1 MSFWD
6 RVLDRIGLC
15 TRHRMIDA
23 NRVEWETGMAVIER
37 FSDALDLAHKHIL
50 DAIDD
55 LNAFDTVPMS
65 DAVDYISA
73 VVENLRVPIIKFNE
87 WVDETYDPKSVE
99 SYYWTREWQDNEKIA
114 ETEIASGDTKR
125 FATGTDAIRWLE
137 LPHSERS
144 SVVLWGD
151 AARYGESDLDA
162 DLPPTREDITMV
174 SAEEFDALLASLD
187 DNYD

>member
-6 RVLDRIGLC
+6 RFLDRVGLC
-15 TRHRMIDA
+15 TRRRMIDA

-99 SYYWTREWQDNEKIA
+99 GYYWTREWQDNEKIA

-137 LPHSERS
+137 LPHSE
-144 SVVLWGD
+144 
-151 AARYGESDLDA
+151 YGESDLDA
-162 DLPPTREDITMV
+162 GLTPTRADITMM